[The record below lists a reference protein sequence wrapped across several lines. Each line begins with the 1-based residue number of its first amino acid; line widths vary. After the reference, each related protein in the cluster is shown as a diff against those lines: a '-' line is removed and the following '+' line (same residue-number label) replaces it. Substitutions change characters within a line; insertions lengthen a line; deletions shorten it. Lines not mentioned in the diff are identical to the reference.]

1 VLNYGTKPQVHSST
15 RKAGP
20 TTSRKKENSVQ
31 NVWRDF
37 QFGLRLL
44 WKNRIFTSIAVVAL
58 ALGIGPTTAI
68 FSVVYATLL
77 APLPYHEPD
86 RIVMIWSKVNEHR
99 NVTAA
104 ATYLEWK
111 RQSTSFETMAA
122 WTGGQM
128 SLTSSGQPEQV
139 QTEPG
144 TPGFLYTLGQPF
156 LLGRDFLPEEGE
168 VGRDHE
174 VILTYRLWKNRFG
187 ADRNILN
194 QSIRLNGEPYTV
206 VGVLAPGAT
215 DRVRS
220 ELYLPLSFKPEQIN
234 HEFHWLLVL
243 ARLKP
248 GVTLTQAN
256 ADMDSVTHHIAE
268 VFPKSNQGWT
278 ASVEPLQNDFLD
290 RDVKRALW
298 MLLGA
303 VGFVLLI
310 ACANVAN
317 LLLARGTVR
326 QREIAVRASLGA
338 TRGQLFRQLLTESL
352 ALATIGGALG
362 VSLAWIF
369 LKVIMALIPP
379 YTLPSEAEVGL
390 NGPVLL
396 FTLATTMLSGVL
408 FGCAPALQA
417 VRLNLNETLKEG
429 GHATT
434 GVGRH
439 RVRHALVLAEFSLA
453 LTLLAAAGLA
463 VHSFWNLTHVD
474 MGFRTDH
481 ILTFRLPMPP
491 DRLKSPEQITV
502 FYQQLIERVQALP
515 GVTAVSASTG
525 MPVEGTNFGMPFDIV
540 GKPVADRSQRPGAG
554 FNQVTPGFFSTF
566 GIRIARGRAFTEAD
580 AAGGQP
586 VAVVNSTFVQ
596 RYFPNVDPLTQQI
609 SVEQLIP
616 GVTNLGP
623 PINWQI
629 VGVYEKVRNGGP
641 RDGGFPEIDVPF
653 AQSPWPSAG
662 LAVRTA
668 GDPATMTSSIAAVMR
683 SVDPDLPMADVKTM
697 DQILDES
704 RGGDRFGAVLFGGFA
719 VIALFLA
726 AFGIYGVMSFAVAQR
741 THEIGLR
748 MALGAGQSQVLRLI
762 LKEGLVLG
770 LIGLVIGLAGS
781 YGIGRIMRG
790 MWYGIGSLDPIA
802 FSLVAALLMLAA
814 LFACYFPA
822 RRATQVDPMAALRQD

>member
-1 VLNYGTKPQVHSST
+1 M
-15 RKAGP
+15 
-20 TTSRKKENSVQ
+20 
-31 NVWRDF
+31 
-37 QFGLRLL
+37 
-44 WKNRIFTSIAVVAL
+44 AL
-58 ALGIGPTTAI
+58 ALGIGPTTGI

-77 APLPYHEPD
+77 APLPYRQAD
-86 RIVMIWSKVNEHR
+86 RIVMIWSKVNGHR
-99 NVTAA
+99 NSTAA
-104 ATYLEWK
+104 GTYLDWK
-111 RQSTSFETMAA
+111 RQSTAFESMAA

-128 SLTSSGQPEQV
+128 SLTSSGHPEQV
-139 QTEPG
+139 QSEPG
-144 TPGFLYTLGQPF
+144 TPGFLYCLGQPF
-156 LLGRDFLPEEGE
+156 LFGRDFLPEEGE
-168 VGRDHE
+168 TGKDHE

-187 ADRNILN
+187 AERNILN
-194 QSIRLNGEPYTV
+194 QHIRLNGEPYTV

-220 ELYLPLSFKPEQIN
+220 ELYVPLSFKPEQIN
-234 HEFHWLLVL
+234 HEFHWLLIL

-248 GVTLTQAN
+248 GVTLAQAN
-256 ADMDSVTHHIAE
+256 ADMNSVTRHIAE
-268 VFPKSNQGWT
+268 LYPTSNHGWSAT
-278 ASVEPLQNDFLD
+278 VEPLQNDFLD

-317 LLLARGTVR
+317 LLLARGTAR

-338 TRGQLFRQLLTESL
+338 TRTQLFRQLLTESL

-362 VSLAWIF
+362 VGLAWVL

-390 NGPVLL
+390 NAPVLL
-396 FTLATTMLSGVL
+396 FTLAATMLSGVL

-429 GHATT
+429 GRASA

-453 LTLLAAAGLA
+453 LILLAAAGLA

-481 ILTFRLPMPP
+481 ILTFGLPVPSG
-491 DRLKSPEQITV
+491 RLKSPEQITV

-515 GVTAVSASTG
+515 GITAVSASTG
-525 MPVEGTNFGMPFDIV
+525 VPVQGTNFGMPFDIV

-554 FNQVTPGFFSTF
+554 FNQVTPCFFSTF
-566 GIRIARGRAFTEAD
+566 GIRIARGREFTEAD
-580 AAGGQP
+580 VAAGQP
-586 VAVVNSTFVQ
+586 VAIVNSTFVK
-596 RYFPNVDPLTQQI
+596 RYFPNTDPLTQQI

-629 VGVYEKVRNGGP
+629 VGVYDNVRNGGP
-641 RDGGFPEIDVPF
+641 KDGGFPEIDVPF
-653 AQSPWPSAG
+653 AQSPWPTV
-662 LAVRTA
+662 LMAVRTS
-668 GDPATMTSSIAAVMR
+668 GDPATRTSSIAAVIR

-697 DQILDES
+697 DQLLDDS
-704 RGGDRFGAVLFGGFA
+704 RGGDRFGAALFGGFA
-719 VIALFLA
+719 LIALFLA

-748 MALGAGQSQVLRLI
+748 MALGAGQTQVLALI
-762 LKEGLVLG
+762 LKEGMTLG

-781 YGIGRIMRG
+781 YGTGRIMRG
-790 MWYGIGSLDPIA
+790 MWYGIGSIDPIA
-802 FSLVAALLMLAA
+802 FGAVAAVLMLAA
-814 LFACYFPA
+814 LLACYLPA
-822 RRATQVDPMAALRQD
+822 RRATLVDPMAALRQD